1 MEIPF
6 SNPCVPKVCRK
17 VCVCV
22 KIEKADE
29 LRMQEDVFAF
39 IEEMKDLFSSDLWSN
54 ILLNC
59 SKNEVLIFWLLYR
72 KQEANMT
79 EVAEYIHVPLN
90 TATGIV
96 SKMEKNG
103 FVVRDRSK
111 EDKRVVVLHL
121 TDKGKEQ
128 VKALVDE
135 ITYYAVQTISVF
147 SKEEMELFF
156 RMAKRLMEVLK
167 QERKQEKN
175 KTKIR
180 KITIE

>member
-1 MEIPF
+1 M
-6 SNPCVPKVCRK
+6 
-17 VCVCV
+17 
-22 KIEKADE
+22 KIEKSDE
-29 LRMQEDVFAF
+29 LRMQEDAFAF
-39 IEEMKDLFSSDLWSN
+39 IEEIKELLSSDIWSN

-72 KQEANMT
+72 KEEANMT
-79 EVAEYIHVPLN
+79 EIAEYIHVPLN

-103 FVVRDRSK
+103 FIVRDRLK
-111 EDKRVVVLHL
+111 EDKRVVVIHL
-121 TDKGKEQ
+121 TEKGKTQ

-147 SKEEMELFF
+147 SKEEMDIFL
-156 RMAKRLMEVLK
+156 RMSKRVVEVLK
-167 QERKQEKN
+167 KERKHEDSKS
-175 KTKIR
+175 KIR

>member
-1 MEIPF
+1 M
-6 SNPCVPKVCRK
+6 
-17 VCVCV
+17 
-22 KIEKADE
+22 KIEKSDE
-29 LRMQEDVFAF
+29 LRMQEDAFAF
-39 IEEMKDLFSSDLWSN
+39 IEEIKELLSSDIWSN

-72 KQEANMT
+72 REEANMT
-79 EVAEYIHVPLN
+79 EIAEYIHVPLN

-103 FVVRDRSK
+103 FIVRDRLK
-111 EDKRVVVLHL
+111 EDKRVVVIHL
-121 TDKGKEQ
+121 TEKGKTQ

-147 SKEEMELFF
+147 SKEEMDIFL
-156 RMAKRLMEVLK
+156 RMSKRVVEVLK
-167 QERKQEKN
+167 KERKHEDSKS
-175 KTKIR
+175 KIR

>member
-1 MEIPF
+1 M
-6 SNPCVPKVCRK
+6 
-17 VCVCV
+17 
-22 KIEKADE
+22 KIEKSDE
-29 LRMQEDVFAF
+29 LRMQEDAFAF
-39 IEEMKDLFSSDLWSN
+39 IEEIKELLSSDIWSN

-72 KQEANMT
+72 KEEANMT
-79 EVAEYIHVPLN
+79 EIAEYIHVPLN

-103 FVVRDRSK
+103 FIVRDRLK
-111 EDKRVVVLHL
+111 EDKRVVVIHL
-121 TDKGKEQ
+121 TEKGKTQ

-147 SKEEMELFF
+147 SKEEMDIFL
-156 RMAKRLMEVLK
+156 RMSKRVVEVLK
-167 QERKQEKN
+167 KERKHEVSKS
-175 KTKIR
+175 KIR

>member
-1 MEIPF
+1 M
-6 SNPCVPKVCRK
+6 
-17 VCVCV
+17 
-22 KIEKADE
+22 KIEKSDE
-29 LRMQEDVFAF
+29 LRMQEDAFAF
-39 IEEMKDLFSSDLWSN
+39 IEEIKELLSSDIWSN

-72 KQEANMT
+72 REEANMT
-79 EVAEYIHVPLN
+79 EIAEYIHVPLN

-103 FVVRDRSK
+103 FIVRDRLK
-111 EDKRVVVLHL
+111 EDKRVVVIHL
-121 TDKGKEQ
+121 TEKGKTQ

-147 SKEEMELFF
+147 SKEEMDIFL
-156 RMAKRLMEVLK
+156 RMSKQVVEVLK
-167 QERKQEKN
+167 KERKHEDSKS
-175 KTKIR
+175 KIR

>member
-1 MEIPF
+1 M
-6 SNPCVPKVCRK
+6 
-17 VCVCV
+17 
-22 KIEKADE
+22 KIEKSDE
-29 LRMQEDVFAF
+29 LRVQEDAFAF
-39 IEEMKDLFSSDLWSN
+39 IEEIKELLSSDIWSN

-72 KQEANMT
+72 KEEANMT
-79 EVAEYIHVPLN
+79 EIAEYIHVPLN

-103 FVVRDRSK
+103 FIVRDRLK
-111 EDKRVVVLHL
+111 EDKRVVVIHL
-121 TDKGKEQ
+121 TEKGKTQ

-147 SKEEMELFF
+147 SKEEMDIFL
-156 RMAKRLMEVLK
+156 RMSKRVVEVLK
-167 QERKQEKN
+167 KERKHEDSKS
-175 KTKIR
+175 KIR

>member
-1 MEIPF
+1 M
-6 SNPCVPKVCRK
+6 
-17 VCVCV
+17 
-22 KIEKADE
+22 KIEKSDE
-29 LRMQEDVFAF
+29 LRMQEDAFAF
-39 IEEMKDLFSSDLWSN
+39 IEEIKELLSSDIWSN

-72 KQEANMT
+72 KEEANMT
-79 EVAEYIHVPLN
+79 EIAEYIHVPLN

-103 FVVRDRSK
+103 FVVRDRLK
-111 EDKRVVVLHL
+111 EDKRVVVIHL
-121 TDKGKEQ
+121 TEKGKTQ

-147 SKEEMELFF
+147 SKEEMDIFL
-156 RMAKRLMEVLK
+156 RMSKRVVEVLK
-167 QERKQEKN
+167 KERKHEDSKS
-175 KTKIR
+175 KIR